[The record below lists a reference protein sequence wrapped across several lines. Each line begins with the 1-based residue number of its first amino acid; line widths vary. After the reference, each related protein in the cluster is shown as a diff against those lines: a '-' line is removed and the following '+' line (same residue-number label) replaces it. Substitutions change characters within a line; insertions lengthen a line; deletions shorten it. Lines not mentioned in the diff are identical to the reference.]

1 MKCFFSIVLLVTT
14 VVFGVVKGE
23 DQTVISE
30 KYSLDGDFNKI
41 RASAHIE
48 FELTH
53 VNSEPSVTIETEEW
67 VHTDGYIT
75 VSTRPNDC
83 LYSRFE

>member
-1 MKCFFSIVLLVTT
+1 MT
-14 VVFGVVKGE
+14 VVVGVMKAE

-48 FELTH
+48 FELMH
-53 VNSEPSVTIETEEW
+53 VNGEPSVTIETEEW
-67 VHTDGYIT
+67 VHTDDYIT
-75 VSTRPNDC
+75 VSTRPNNC
-83 LYSRFE
+83 LYSQFK